1 MHIDKKNDW
10 NLRNIIN
17 SERDQNFT
25 LFNHGVRKVIISG
38 WDLKLVDQNDL
49 YSFSTAFIKYNS
61 FQI

>member
-1 MHIDKKNDW
+1 MLIDEKNDR

-17 SERDQNFT
+17 SEKKNFT

-49 YSFSTAFIKYNS
+49 SSFRTAFIKYNS